1 MRVLPCTQLSLVF
14 ASLVCAC
21 GGGGGGGGDDHG
33 AGPGL
38 APLVRPQ
45 TLVGPVSFGSAVQGF
60 AALEFTAPGRGLLFG
75 DESVMVAFDEN
86 GVLRRAFGLSDTALV
101 QSAVSSGGARYLTTF
116 DFAGPEGDLLVRLD
130 ATASTQSSWALP
142 ASSYLVP
149 DGAGRAYLA
158 IASSLARG
166 RALQGLG
173 LDSIARLASDGS
185 LSWTVDAAAPMTFID
200 VQEDGLLVGL
210 TPGIGAQGLFTSAV
224 LARVGPAGDVPW
236 QLNFDGAESGAI
248 LQEAWATGV
257 GGAWATWAQAGPFAQ
272 AGVEVSGICLVQSN
286 GDVEAFANPIMEEML
301 DEYERPYL
309 DDDGLDQPF
318 HSDRRAFLARGSA
331 GGAFHIRPASGGL
344 DVDRLEFESEA
355 CTSVESKQEP
365 VNGELLADVQTT
377 AGRHLVRWRKDGSVR
392 WAKRIDGFS
401 GLGAWRGLPG
411 GGALVVLGPPTGAP
425 VGVVSCVAS
434 IGSDGNTLWVR
445 DAIGLSTVGG
455 HDMLITADGGAALWW
470 GGRLMLVGAQGEFRS
485 QRKLESPD
493 GDIAAVVAK
502 RSSGVVVA
510 VRSPGLGGITFWST
524 DFLGA
529 NASTSCIMNIDT
541 DLLAGVA
548 VPNSITLASSG
559 LVAPSPSVFTVTTVA
574 ELAAV
579 PVVQLARS
587 RPIAGV
593 DLGTTTPSC
602 P

>member
-1 MRVLPCTQLSLVF
+1 LAWTVATSDAGAYLTYIGIQDAGHLWGV
-14 ASLVCAC
+14 
-21 GGGGGGGGDDHG
+21 GGGGDAAG
-33 AGPGL
+33 A
-38 APLVRPQ
+38 V
-45 TLVGPVSFGSAVQGF
+45 
-60 AALEFTAPGRGLLFG
+60 
-75 DESVMVAFDEN
+75 
-86 GVLRRAFGLSDTALV
+86 
-101 QSAVSSGGARYLTTF
+101 
-116 DFAGPEGDLLVRLD
+116 
-130 ATASTQSSWALP
+130 
-142 ASSYLVP
+142 
-149 DGAGRAYLA
+149 
-158 IASSLARG
+158 
-166 RALQGLG
+166 
-173 LDSIARLASDGS
+173 IARIASDGS
-185 LSWTVDAAAPMTFID
+185 
-200 VQEDGLLVGL
+200 
-210 TPGIGAQGLFTSAV
+210 
-224 LARVGPAGDVPW
+224 VPW
-236 QLNFDGAESGAI
+236 QLSFDGGVLGVSTDDR
-248 LQEAWATGV
+248 WATGD
-257 GGAWATWAQAGPFAQ
+257 GGAWFTWNSAILMSQGASS
-272 AGVEVSGICLVQSN
+272 SGFCRIAPDGAVRTY
-286 GDVEAFANPIMEEML
+286 ANPMFGETLNPDM
-301 DEYERPYL
+301 PK
-309 DDDGLDQPF
+309 GLSGF
-318 HSDRRAFLARGSA
+318 ASKGAAFLARGDL
-331 GGAFHIRPASGGL
+331 GGVFHLQPSGSSL
-344 DVDRLEFESEA
+344 ALQRLGFVGQVPTDLAE
-355 CTSVESKQEP
+355 SVEPISGEP
-365 VNGELLADVQTT
+365 MAEVATNL
-377 AGRHLVRWRKDGSVR
+377 GRHLVRWRKDGSVR

-411 GGALVVLGPPTGAP
+411 GGALVVLGPPTGAT

-541 DLLAGVA
+541 DLLAGVV
-548 VPNSITLASSG
+548 VPNSITVASSG

-579 PVVQLARS
+579 PVVQLAQS